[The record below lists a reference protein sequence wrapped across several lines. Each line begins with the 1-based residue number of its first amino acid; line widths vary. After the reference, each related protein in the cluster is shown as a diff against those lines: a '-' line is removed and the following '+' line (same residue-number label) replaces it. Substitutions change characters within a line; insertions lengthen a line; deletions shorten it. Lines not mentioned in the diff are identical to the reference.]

1 PDPDDQR
8 TAQGSDPAAGGATG
22 APESDAEAEADMR
35 GLEADLDRL
44 GESVP
49 EPTDP
54 ALARLLPPASDDEE
68 VAGEFRRL
76 TQEELRNEK
85 VARLHMVWAAL
96 RAPGTKLSIDP
107 DHAMD
112 WAAALT
118 DVRLVLSE
126 RLGIRTDADAEE
138 VYALSSQQGST
149 DEGEEDEVR
158 LAMASVYAAFTRS
171 AERRVG

>member
-1 PDPDDQR
+1 
-8 TAQGSDPAAGGATG
+8 SDVCS
-22 APESDAEAEADMR
+22 SDR
-35 GLEADLDRL
+35 
-44 GESVP
+44 
-49 EPTDP
+49 
-54 ALARLLPPASDDEE
+54 
-68 VAGEFRRL
+68 
-76 TQEELRNEK
+76 
-85 VARLHMVWAAL
+85 AL
-96 RAPGTKLSIDP
+96 RARGTKLSIDP

-158 LAMASVYAAFTRS
+158 LAMASVYAAFTWLQES
-171 AERRVG
+171 LTQVMLPTLED